1 MSPMAKAIDIL
12 QAETN
17 IQMGWLLPTLTQ
29 LKAKLD
35 RIKPS
40 LKFSKPLVDAIQLGL
55 KNRFSEILEDPEL
68 IAAAILLPKFKT
80 LWTKDETVLK
90 KGLDYIN
97 LELESVHPLSN
108 LQATSSDD
116 DDFFSSI
123 KSNAQ
128 ESSKELEGYLACCA
142 DHTSLL
148 KTFPS
153 LCKLF
158 IRLNTPLPA
167 SAALEGMPS
176 QFFELLQSEMSSLN
190 FVEKLIVKMN

>member
-1 MSPMAKAIDIL
+1 MSPVAKAIDIL

-29 LKAKLD
+29 LKTKLD

-80 LWTKDETVLK
+80 SWTKDEAILK

-97 LELESVHPLSN
+97 LDMEPLMPLGGEKMTLSISVL
-108 LQATSSDD
+108 L
-116 DDFFSSI
+116 
-123 KSNAQ
+123 AQ
-128 ESSKELEGYLACCA
+128 SVF
-142 DHTSLL
+142 LL
-148 KTFPS
+148 MISQHLKPPWPS
-153 LCKLF
+153 L
-158 IRLNTPLPA
+158 
-167 SAALEGMPS
+167 
-176 QFFELLQSEMSSLN
+176 SL
-190 FVEKLIVKMN
+190 